1 MGRSPLIPIFLTVFI
16 DLVGFGIVIPVL
28 PYYVRTFGADA
39 DTLGLMTASF
49 SLMQF
54 LFSPILGGLSDRIGR
69 KPVLTIS
76 LLGTAVASVMMGM
89 AGTVGGLSMLFAARI
104 LAGISG
110 ATIGTAQAYIADVT
124 PPDKRAAGMGLIG
137 AAFGMG
143 FVLGPTIGG
152 VLSHRF
158 GVTVPFYTVAV
169 VAVLNSILV
178 QVNLKEPEKHQSAT
192 ADRGS
197 RWRAMSE
204 TLREGRGAIPIWIM
218 SLGVVA
224 FANMETTIA
233 LLSQDRYG
241 MTPEQTGYL
250 FAYMGILIAI
260 VQGGLIR
267 KLVPRFGEINLT
279 LVGAAITGS
288 ALLLIAGVDGLQ
300 VLLLALGMVAL
311 GQGMLNPSLSSLISK
326 QAPADRQGMVLGV
339 SQAMGSLARIIGPLL
354 GGWLY
359 AKVSKTSPYLVGG
372 MMMLGTS
379 MLTAWYRSRFGEHS
393 SHSK

>member
-1 MGRSPLIPIFLTVFI
+1 MTRSPLIPIFLTVFI

-39 DTLGLMTASF
+39 DTLGLMTATF

-54 LFSPILGGLSDRIGR
+54 IFSPILGGLSDRIGR

-76 LLGTAVASVMMGM
+76 LLGTAAASVMMGL
-89 AGTVGGLSMLFAARI
+89 AGSVGGIAMLFAARI

-110 ATIGTAQAYIADVT
+110 ATIATAQAYIADVT
-124 PPDKRAAGMGLIG
+124 PPEKRAAGMGLIG

-169 VAVLNSILV
+169 VAVLNAILA
-178 QVNLKEPEKHQSAT
+178 QLNLQEPERHQTISM
-192 ADRGS
+192 DRGS
-197 RWRAMSE
+197 RFRAMSE
-204 TLREGRGAIPIWIM
+204 ILLETKGAMPIWIM
-218 SLGVVA
+218 FMGVVA

-233 LLSQDRYG
+233 LLSQDRYQ

-250 FAYMGILIAI
+250 FAYMGILIAV

-267 KLVPRFGEINLT
+267 KLVPRFGELSLT
-279 LVGAAITGS
+279 MAGAGITGA
-288 ALLLIAGVDGLQ
+288 ALLLIAGIDGLMI
-300 VLLLALGMVAL
+300 LLMALGMVAL
-311 GQGMLNPSLSSLISK
+311 GQGMLTPSLSSLISK
-326 QAPADRQGMVLGV
+326 QAAPDRQGMVLGV
-339 SQAMGSLARIIGPLL
+339 SQAMGSLARILGPLL

-359 AKVSKTSPYLVGG
+359 ARVSRTSPYLVGG
-372 MMMLGTS
+372 LMMLGTS
-379 MLTAWYRSRFGEHS
+379 ALTAWYQSRLNAPKS
-393 SHSK
+393 Q